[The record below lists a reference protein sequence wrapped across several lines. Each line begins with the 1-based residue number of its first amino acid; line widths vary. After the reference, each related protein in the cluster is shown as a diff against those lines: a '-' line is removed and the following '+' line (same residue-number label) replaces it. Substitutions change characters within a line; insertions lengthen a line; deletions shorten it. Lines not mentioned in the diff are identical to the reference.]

1 MDSLKIHVE
10 GVYRTRQ
17 GFMVAL
23 RPDTGGKVLPIF
35 VSKGQAQSIGA
46 GLSEKEPPRPLT
58 HDTFLQVV
66 EDQDLTVESVTV
78 DDLLE
83 DTFTAELILTNGDTT
98 FPYDVRPS
106 DAIAL
111 AVRMDTDIYVSED
124 VMDRAGKDVE
134 GRAEDPRE
142 LALRRFEDKSQE

>member
-1 MDSLKIHVE
+1 MNSLKAHVG
-10 GVYRTRQ
+10 GVYKTKQ

-23 RPDTGGKVLPIF
+23 RSEDSGKVLPIF
-35 VSKGQAQSIGA
+35 VSKSQARSIKL

-58 HDTFLQVV
+58 HDILRQVI

-78 DDLLE
+78 VDLFKG
-83 DTFTAELILTNGDTT
+83 TFTAELRLKRGDRT

-111 AVRMDTDIYVSED
+111 AVRIGADIYISVD
-124 VMDRAGKDVE
+124 VMKRAGRKIEGQVE
-134 GRAEDPRE
+134 DYRR
-142 LALRRFEDKSQE
+142 LALERFKDRNRE

>member
-1 MDSLKIHVE
+1 
-10 GVYRTRQ
+10 
-17 GFMVAL
+17 
-23 RPDTGGKVLPIF
+23 
-35 VSKGQAQSIGA
+35 
-46 GLSEKEPPRPLT
+46 
-58 HDTFLQVV
+58 
-66 EDQDLTVESVTV
+66 
-78 DDLLE
+78 
-83 DTFTAELILTNGDTT
+83 LILAKGDTT

-134 GRAEDPRE
+134 GRAEDPGE

>member
-1 MDSLKIHVE
+1 MNSLKAHVG
-10 GVYRTRQ
+10 GVYKTKQ

-23 RPDTGGKVLPIF
+23 RSEDSRKVLPVF
-35 VSKGQAQSIGA
+35 VSKNQARSIKL
-46 GLSEKEPPRPLT
+46 GLSEKESPRPLT
-58 HDTFLQVV
+58 HDILRQVI

-78 DDLLE
+78 DDLFKG
-83 DTFTAELILTNGDTT
+83 TFTAELRLKRGDRT

-111 AVRMDTDIYVSED
+111 AVRTDTDIHVSGD